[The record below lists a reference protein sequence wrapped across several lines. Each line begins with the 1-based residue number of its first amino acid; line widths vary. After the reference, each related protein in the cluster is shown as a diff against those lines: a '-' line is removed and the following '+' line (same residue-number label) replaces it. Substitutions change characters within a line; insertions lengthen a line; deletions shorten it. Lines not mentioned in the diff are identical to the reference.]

1 MSFAT
6 DIRRFAIRSG
16 ESVDRTVQAVTIALF
31 NGIIRDTP
39 VDTGRARGDWQTTVG
54 TPASGQNGRNDPTKT
69 GRDGGPAQAEVVAN
83 TPKSAG
89 QLTYLTNSMPYIEQL
104 EEGSS
109 QQAGDG
115 MVRRNMD
122 RIQRNLAR
130 EARKNKV

>member
-6 DIRRFAIRSG
+6 DIRRFAIKSG
-16 ESVDRTVQAVTIALF
+16 ESVDQTVQAVTIALF

-54 TPASGQNGRNDPTKT
+54 TPASGQNGRSDPTKT

-83 TPKSAG
+83 TPKEAG
-89 QLTYLTNSMPYIEQL
+89 QLTYLTNSMPYIKQL

-109 QQAGDG
+109 QQAAEG